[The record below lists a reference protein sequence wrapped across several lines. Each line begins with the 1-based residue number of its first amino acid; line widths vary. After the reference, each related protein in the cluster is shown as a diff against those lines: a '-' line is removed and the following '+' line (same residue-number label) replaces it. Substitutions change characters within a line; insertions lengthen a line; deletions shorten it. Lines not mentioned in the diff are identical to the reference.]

1 MTFNRADILIPRGI
15 DMTAWSV
22 VACDQYTSQPEYW
35 KEAEKETNGKPT
47 ALNIILPEVY
57 LESDE
62 CEKRTENINAQMKKY
77 ISDGIFKTYR
87 NCYIY
92 VERTLKN
99 GKIRRGIIGA
109 ADLEDYDY
117 SKGSESP
124 VRATEGTVS
133 ERIPPRLKV
142 RMNAKLELPHVM
154 ILIDDRKKEIL
165 EYLNE
170 KKSEMELIYDFDL
183 MMDSGH
189 LKGYLLND
197 ELADYVEKKLEAFS
211 DKEYFEDKY
220 SVKNKNP
227 LVFAVGDGNHSL
239 ATAKEYY
246 NEVKKKYGEKALSMP
261 ARYALAEI
269 VNLHDDSLEFE
280 AIHRVLFNVD
290 VENIKRELMKIS
302 SPEKN
307 DIGQKFVFV
316 SGDSEETLYI
326 TKPTAN
332 LTVGT
337 IQNFIDEYI
346 RKNGGEVDYIHGKD
360 VVKNLSRDKNS
371 CGFVFDAMN
380 KNDLFKTVILDG
392 ALPRKTFSMGE
403 ACDKRFYTEARIIND
418 EI

>member
-197 ELADYVEKKLEAFS
+197 ELADYVEKKLETFS

-280 AIHRVLFNVD
+280 AIHRVMFNID
-290 VENIKRELMKIS
+290 SEKIKRELMKIS

>member
-246 NEVKKKYGEKALSMP
+246 NEVKKKYGEMALSMP

-280 AIHRVLFNVD
+280 AIHRVMFNID
-290 VENIKRELMKIS
+290 SEKIKRELMKIS

-392 ALPRKTFSMGE
+392 ALPRKTFSRGE

>member
-197 ELADYVEKKLEAFS
+197 ELADYVEKKLETFS

-246 NEVKKKYGEKALSMP
+246 NEIKKKYGEKALSMP

-280 AIHRVLFNVD
+280 AIHRVMFNID
-290 VENIKRELMKIS
+290 SEKIKRELMKIS

-360 VVKNLSRDKNS
+360 VVKNLSKDKNS

>member
-35 KEAEKETNGKPT
+35 KEAERETNGKPT

-280 AIHRVLFNVD
+280 AIHRVMFNID
-290 VENIKRELMKIS
+290 SEKIKRELMKIS

-360 VVKNLSRDKNS
+360 VVKNLSKDKNS

>member
-269 VNLHDDSLEFE
+269 VNLHDDSFEFE
-280 AIHRVLFNVD
+280 AIHRVMFNID
-290 VENIKRELMKIS
+290 SEKIKRELMKIS

>member
-197 ELADYVEKKLEAFS
+197 ELADYVEKKLETFS

-246 NEVKKKYGEKALSMP
+246 NEIKKKYGEKALSMP

-280 AIHRVLFNVD
+280 AIHRVMFNID
-290 VENIKRELMKIS
+290 SEKIKRELMKIS

-360 VVKNLSRDKNS
+360 VVKNLSKDKNS

-392 ALPRKTFSMGE
+392 ALPRTTFSMGE

>member
-1 MTFNRADILIPRGI
+1 MTFNRADILIPWGI

-211 DKEYFEDKY
+211 DKEYFEYKY

-280 AIHRVLFNVD
+280 AIHRVMFNID
-290 VENIKRELMKIS
+290 SEKIKRELMKIS

-307 DIGQKFVFV
+307 DIGQKFVFG

>member
-35 KEAEKETNGKPT
+35 KEAERETNGKPT

-197 ELADYVEKKLEAFS
+197 ELADYVEKKLETFS

-280 AIHRVLFNVD
+280 AIHRVMFNID
-290 VENIKRELMKIS
+290 SEKIKRELMKIS

-360 VVKNLSRDKNS
+360 VVKNLSKDKNS

>member
-1 MTFNRADILIPRGI
+1 MTFNRADILIPWGI

-211 DKEYFEDKY
+211 DKEYFEYKY

-280 AIHRVLFNVD
+280 AIHRVMFNID
-290 VENIKRELMKIS
+290 SEKIKRELMKIS

>member
-197 ELADYVEKKLEAFS
+197 ELADYVEKKLETFS

-246 NEVKKKYGEKALSMP
+246 NEVKKKYGEMALSMP

-280 AIHRVLFNVD
+280 AIHRVMFNID
-290 VENIKRELMKIS
+290 SEKIKRELMKIS

>member
-280 AIHRVLFNVD
+280 AIHRVMFNID
-290 VENIKRELMKIS
+290 SEKIKRELMKIS

-360 VVKNLSRDKNS
+360 VVKNLSKDKNS

>member
-280 AIHRVLFNVD
+280 AIHRVMFNID
-290 VENIKRELMKIS
+290 SEKIKRELMKIS

>member
-197 ELADYVEKKLEAFS
+197 ELADYVEKKLETFS

-246 NEVKKKYGEKALSMP
+246 NEIKKKYGEKALSMP

-280 AIHRVLFNVD
+280 AIHRVMFNID
-290 VENIKRELMKIS
+290 SEKIKRELMKIS

-346 RKNGGEVDYIHGKD
+346 RKNGGEVYYIHGKD
-360 VVKNLSRDKNS
+360 VVKNLSKDKNS

>member
-197 ELADYVEKKLEAFS
+197 ELADYVEKKLETFS

-246 NEVKKKYGEKALSMP
+246 NEIKKKYGEKALSMP

-280 AIHRVLFNVD
+280 AIHRVMFNID
-290 VENIKRELMKIS
+290 SEKIKRELMKIS

-346 RKNGGEVDYIHGKD
+346 RKNGGEIDYIHGKD
-360 VVKNLSRDKNS
+360 VVKNLSKDKNS

>member
-197 ELADYVEKKLEAFS
+197 ELADYVEKKLETFS

-246 NEVKKKYGEKALSMP
+246 NEIKKKYGEKALSMP

-280 AIHRVLFNVD
+280 AIHRVMFNID
-290 VENIKRELMKIS
+290 SEKIKRELMKIS

-360 VVKNLSRDKNS
+360 VVKNLSKDKNS

-403 ACDKRFYTEARIIND
+403 ACDKRFYTESGYLFQP
-418 EI
+418 

>member
-197 ELADYVEKKLEAFS
+197 ELADYVEKKLETFS

-227 LVFAVGDGNHSL
+227 LAFAVGDGNHSL

-246 NEVKKKYGEKALSMP
+246 NEIKKKYGEKALSMP

-280 AIHRVLFNVD
+280 AIHRVMFNID
-290 VENIKRELMKIS
+290 SEKIKRELMKIS

-360 VVKNLSRDKNS
+360 VVKNLSKDKNS